1 MAVVT
6 TVCSLCF
13 QEFGMPHDIVV
24 TKDGRVFVGDAA
36 TDSVLKF
43 SSDSKSTLTK
53 VFQIIQDVSLRK
65 FN

>member
-1 MAVVT
+1 
-6 TVCSLCF
+6 
-13 QEFGMPHDIVV
+13 MPHDIVV

-53 VFQIIQDVSLRK
+53 VFSFDISIPDYPGCLTKKV
-65 FN
+65 